1 MREVKNEIKILSVD
15 RESSKY
21 LMFSAKGGASTKQT
35 KEAEAGGG
43 GGVGPNT
50 VNTMEEVVRLRSKPP
65 VITEMWQPNSYTKVS
80 TRHAH
85 AMHTP
90 CTHHAHAVHMPC
102 TCHAH
107 AMHMVTEMC
116 QPLLYANPPRHPQAL
131 FKGAGHDKEQA
142 HAKEECY
149 AVLRGY
155 IETRRRPCACHAH
168 AHAHAMHM
176 HMPCTCHAHA
186 MRMPCACT
194 CACTCTGS
202 VLGTAF

>member
-65 VITEMWQPNSYTKVS
+65 VITEMWQPNSYTKVC
-80 TRHAH
+80 TRRAY
-85 AMHTP
+85 AVHTP
-90 CTHHAHAVHMPC
+90 CTCHEHAIHMPC

-107 AMHMVTEMC
+107 AMHMLRIC
-116 QPLLYANPPRHPQAL
+116 LSSASCGQPVLYATPPRHPQAL

-155 IETRRRPCACHAH
+155 IETRRRPCACACYI
-168 AHAHAMHM
+168 
-176 HMPCTCHAHA
+176 CTCHAHA
-186 MRMPCACT
+186 HAQAQAR
-194 CACTCTGS
+194 S
-202 VLGTAF
+202 